1 MTRDSRPTHRRL
13 PATESIV
20 SLSGAGMRV
29 RLRDFS
35 KSLPMSLLRA
45 REAVMRQFRPSLT
58 HFGITE
64 QQWRVLRALTSVSAI
79 EVLELAD
86 ATCLL
91 APSLSRIL
99 KGLEER
105 NLVQRMADENDMR
118 RVLISISP
126 AGRVLIDQAGS
137 HSEIIYAEITRRYG
151 AERLAVLQD
160 MLRELDEV
168 MNDGPLIAES
178 LGLDLGTRAPS
189 PSPRRGRPRK
199 GDEPLED

>member
-1 MTRDSRPTHRRL
+1 
-13 PATESIV
+13 
-20 SLSGAGMRV
+20 MRI

-105 NLVQRMADENDMR
+105 NLVQRMTDENDMR

-126 AGRVLIDQAGS
+126 AGRVLIDQAGG

-151 AERLAVLQD
+151 AERLGVLQD

-168 MNDGPLIAES
+168 MSDSPLIAET
-178 LGLDLGTRAPS
+178 LGLDLGSRTPAT
-189 PSPRRGRPRK
+189 SPRRGRPRK
-199 GDEPLED
+199 DDESLED